1 MNQYP
6 TIDNID
12 LANKKVLLRA
22 DLNVPL
28 KGFEKSYR
36 VQRLLPTIEELIKRG
51 SSVVIISHYGRP
63 KGFEGIEGKHSLKK
77 ILKNLS
83 NVTNKTIKFGED
95 CISENTKKKI
105 KDLKPGEII
114 LLENTRFYK
123 EEKDNVD
130 QFAKKLSEHMDI
142 YINDAFSCAHR
153 AHASNH
159 GIVKYLPSFIGR
171 MMEHELSKLNN
182 MIVKPQ
188 RPILTIIGG
197 AKISSKIPLFENLLK
212 TMDKIFIAGGMANT
226 FLEAQ
231 GYSTKKSLFE
241 KGMEN
246 KVKEIFSKAEE
257 NNCKI
262 ILPIDAA
269 VASEPREDANN
280 KIESIKSIPDNQMI
294 LDIGPKTI
302 VKIEEE
308 ILCSKTIVWNG
319 PLGVYEVEPFNKGTK
334 KIGETI
340 SKLTREGKITSLIG
354 GGDTASA
361 LQNYSFYKDFSYIS
375 TGGGAFLEWLEG
387 KELPGLKILKKL

>member
-22 DLNVPL
+22 DLNVPS

-36 VQRLLPTIEELIKRG
+36 VQRLLPTIEELIERG

-63 KGFEGIEGKHSLKK
+63 KSFEGIEGKHSLKK
-77 ILKNLS
+77 ILGNLS

-95 CISENTKKKI
+95 CIGENTKKKI
-105 KDLKPGEII
+105 KNLKPGEII

-123 EEKDNVD
+123 EEKGNVD

-171 MMEHELSKLNN
+171 MMEHELSRLND
-182 MIVKPQ
+182 MIIKPQ

-212 TMDKIFIAGGMANT
+212 TMDKICIAGGMANT

-231 GYSTKKSLFE
+231 GHSTKRSLFE

-269 VASEPREDANN
+269 VASEPLENTNN

-302 VKIEEE
+302 EKIEEE
-308 ILCSKTIVWNG
+308 ILSSKTIVWNG
-319 PLGVYEVEPFNKGTK
+319 PLGVYEVEPFNEGTK
-334 KIGETI
+334 KVAETI